1 MNEIDYEELIRSP
14 LDDLEGRS
22 RNGWGIAVA
31 GAAFGL
37 LLGYLFIVGL
47 GGREE
52 PTVGSTDAPATTLA
66 PPVFETPDYPPGYVE
81 IAPDLAARVEEVILG
96 EEIITV
102 AFSSAVKRGSDPTV
116 ANWPVGGNWLLE
128 SAAGTTAASE
138 RVVVGRSNPGAF
150 AVQFAA
156 QPFNGETT
164 FTEVQAFA
172 FWGVDY
178 LSGSIEA
185 EFDGEPFTAPET
197 LTSSVNHDVTLIV
210 PKLTLGRFLGSVEWQ
225 TTGADLGT
233 TMQIEATLLDENGDV
248 IGSFRGFPGFVEP
261 ADHGISEI
269 NWSEPFPTG
278 QEGAVSLS
286 LDYTVGVVSEVPVS
300 LDFDLSSVAVGR

>member
-1 MNEIDYEELIRSP
+1 MREIDYEELIRSP

-22 RNGWGIAVA
+22 GNGWGIAVA

-37 LLGYLFIVGL
+37 VLGYLFIVSL
-47 GGREE
+47 GAQEE
-52 PTVGSTDAPATTLA
+52 STVGSTDAPATTVT
-66 PPVFETPDYPPGYVE
+66 PQVVETPDFPSFYVE
-81 IAPDLAARVEEVILG
+81 IAPSLAARVEEVILG

-102 AFSSAVKRGSDPTV
+102 AFSSTVKRGSDPTE
-116 ANWPVGGNWLLE
+116 ANWPVGGSWLLE
-128 SAAGTTAASE
+128 SAAGTTVESS

-150 AVQFAA
+150 AVQFPAR
-156 QPFNGETT
+156 PFNGETT

-172 FWGVDY
+172 FWEVDY
-178 LSGSIEA
+178 FSGSIEA

-197 LTSSVNHDVTLIV
+197 LTSSVNQDVTLIV

-233 TMQIEATLLDENGDV
+233 TMKMVATLLDENGDV
-248 IGSFRGFPGFVEP
+248 IGSFSGFPSFIEP

-269 NWSEPFPTG
+269 SWSEPFPTG

-286 LDYTVGVVSEVPVS
+286 LDYTVGVVSEAPVS
-300 LDFDLSSVAVGR
+300 IDFDLSSVPVGR